1 MNFTENIVL
10 ENKRVRL
17 EPLSDTHLFE
27 LLPVVINNPNLLKYS
42 PSPFGTEEQLKE
54 IIRKAIDS
62 RTDKQR
68 YPFVIFDKQNN
79 TYVGS
84 TSYGNIS
91 VMDERL
97 EIGWT
102 WIDKKLQGT
111 GLNKY
116 CKHLL
121 LTYAFDNLGN
131 QRVEF
136 KTDSRKIQS
145 RKAIEKIG
153 GKFEGELRSHTLMP
167 DGHRRNTVYYSI
179 LKKEW
184 DILNETTFKDLNKA
198 QNKVRFALKQGL

>member
-17 EPLSDTHLFE
+17 EPLSDIHLIE
-27 LLPVVINNPNLLKYS
+27 LLPIAINHPKLLKYS
-42 PSPFGTEEQLKE
+42 PSPFGTEEQLE
-54 IIRKAIDS
+54 ENIRKAIDS
-62 RTDKQR
+62 RVNKQR
-68 YPFVIFDKQNN
+68 YPFAIFDKQNDV
-79 TYVGS
+79 YVGS

-91 VMDERL
+91 LKDHRL

-102 WIDKKLQGT
+102 WIDKKSQGT

-121 LTYAFDNLGN
+121 LAYAFDSLGI

-136 KTDSRKIQS
+136 KTDSRNIQS

-167 DGHRRNTVYYSI
+167 DGHRRDTVYYSM

-184 DILNETTFKDLNKA
+184 NNFKETTFKELNKA
-198 QNKVRFALKQGL
+198 QNKV

>member
-1 MNFTENIVL
+1 MNFKENIVL

-17 EPLSDTHLFE
+17 EPLSDIHLIE
-27 LLPVVINNPNLLKYS
+27 LLPIAINHPNLLKYS
-42 PSPFGTEEQLKE
+42 PSPFGTEEQLQE
-54 IIRKAIDS
+54 NIRKAIDS
-62 RTDKQR
+62 RADKQR

-91 VMDERL
+91 VKDQRL

-102 WIDKKLQGT
+102 WIDKKSQGT
-111 GLNKY
+111 GLNIY

-121 LTYAFDNLGN
+121 LAYAFDKLGI

-136 KTDSRKIQS
+136 KTDSRNIQS

-167 DGHRRNTVYYSI
+167 DGHRRDTVYYSI
-179 LKKEW
+179 LKNEW
-184 DILNETTFKDLNKA
+184 NIFKETTFKEINK
-198 QNKVRFALKQGL
+198 G